1 MLSKLSLRVRRGI
14 LLAVTSLVVAYVRSF
29 LQYHQYIWGSIEQ
42 FLISWLIHYLAI
54 LFLIIVS
61 LVFIN
66 MDAHFFLG
74 KDAKSSDITKDE
86 FTVYVSVVLL
96 IAALAIFLL
105 AHLQSVGM
113 DNMYE

>member
-1 MLSKLSLRVRRGI
+1 MLGI
-14 LLAVTSLVVAYVRSF
+14 TSLVVAYVRSF

-66 MDAHFFLG
+66 TDAHFFLG
-74 KDAKSSDITKDE
+74 KDAENSSITKDE

-96 IAALAIFLL
+96 IAAVAIFLL
-105 AHLQSVGM
+105 AHLQPVGM